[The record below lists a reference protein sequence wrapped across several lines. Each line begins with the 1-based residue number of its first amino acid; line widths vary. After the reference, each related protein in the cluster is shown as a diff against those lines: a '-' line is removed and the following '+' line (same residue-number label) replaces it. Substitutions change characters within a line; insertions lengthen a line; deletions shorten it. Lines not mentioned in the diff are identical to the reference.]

1 VGIGRAMTLLAAVG
15 LAVAGPSGLWSAAL
29 GLSEP
34 AGVTLSVLAVAGLL
48 WTTEA
53 LPLFVTSF
61 LVLFLNLALLSPAL
75 PEVDGERFIAP
86 FFSNVVLLFLGGFV
100 LSAGLQKHGLG
111 RRIAIW
117 VLDRTGP
124 RPHRVLAGFMGTTAV
139 LSMWMSN
146 TATTA
151 MMLGLAAPILDD
163 LDEDEPYRTALL
175 LGVAFAANLGG
186 LGTPI
191 GTPANAIAMQY
202 LDQAGLRMSFLGWL
216 GMALPMLSVLL
227 VFAWWLLAR
236 SFPPKSNKL
245 ALGLERRAL
254 SAQAPLVGGT
264 ALVTIL
270 GWLTGDLH
278 GLSSGTVALIPVLVL
293 FGSRA
298 LETSDFRSLPWDVLM
313 LAGGGLSLGV
323 AVSSSG
329 LAEDIVGLVPTQAAG
344 LVVAASFA
352 VLACAVSTVMSNTAT
367 ANLLIP
373 VALGLP
379 SAMVKAVLVGV
390 AMACSVSMTLP
401 VTTPPNAM
409 AFASGRLEV
418 RDMIRFGGLLSVLG
432 VGAILLS
439 SLVWRSL
446 GLV

>member
-1 VGIGRAMTLLAAVG
+1 MRRPQALSLLAAFG
-15 LAVAGPSGLWSAAL
+15 LLLAGPAGFWSSL
-29 GLSEP
+29 FGLSEP
-34 AGVTLSVLAVAGLL
+34 AGMTLSVLAVAGLL

-61 LVLFLNLALLSPAL
+61 LVLFLNLALLSPTL
-75 PEVDGERFIAP
+75 PQIEDERFIAP
-86 FFSNVVLLFLGGFV
+86 FFSNVILLFLGGFV
-100 LSAGLQKHGLG
+100 LSAALQKHGLG
-111 RRIAIW
+111 RRIALL
-117 VLDRTGP
+117 VLARTGP
-124 RPHRVLAGFMGTTAV
+124 RPDRVLAGFMGTTAL

-151 MMLGLAAPILDD
+151 MMLGLAAPILAE
-163 LDEDEPYRTALL
+163 LDEDEPFQTGLL

-202 LDQAGLRMSFLGWL
+202 MAQAGFGISFLGWL
-216 GMALPMLSVLL
+216 GMALPMLVVLI
-227 VFAWWLLAR
+227 VFAWWTLAR
-236 SFPPKSNKL
+236 SYPPKAKDL
-245 ALGLERRAL
+245 ALGLEGREMSR
-254 SAQAPLVGGT
+254 QAPLVAST
-264 ALVTIL
+264 AILTIL
-270 GWLTGDLH
+270 GWLTGGLH
-278 GLSSGTVALIPVLVL
+278 GLSSGTIALIPILVL

-298 LETSDFRSLPWDVLM
+298 LETSDFRGLPWDVLM

-323 AVSSSG
+323 AVSASG
-329 LAEDIVGLVPTQAAG
+329 LAEAIVGLVPTKASGFA
-344 LVVAASFA
+344 VAASFA
-352 VLACAVSTVMSNTAT
+352 VLACGISTFMSNTAT

-379 SAMVKAVLVGV
+379 PSMVKSVLVAV

-418 RDMIRFGGLLSVLG
+418 RDMIRLGGVLSVLG
-432 VGAILLS
+432 VGGILLS
-439 SLVWRSL
+439 ALAWRTL
-446 GLV
+446 GLP

>member
-1 VGIGRAMTLLAAVG
+1 MRRALPLVIALGLLIAG
-15 LAVAGPSGLWSAAL
+15 LLGSWSSLL
-29 GLSEP
+29 GLSEA
-34 AGVTLSVLAVAGLL
+34 AGLALSVLGVAGLL

-75 PEVDGERFIAP
+75 PEVDGEQFIAP

-124 RPHRVLAGFMGTTAV
+124 RPKRVLAGFMGTTAV

-163 LDEDEPYRTALL
+163 LDEDEPFRTALL

-202 LDQAGLRMSFLGWL
+202 LDRAALRVSFLGWL

-236 SFPPKSNKL
+236 SFPPKAKDL
-245 ALGLERRAL
+245 ALGIERRKL
-254 SAQAPLVGGT
+254 SGQAPLVGAT

-293 FGSRA
+293 FGSQA
-298 LETSDFRSLPWDVLM
+298 LATSDFRGLPWDVLM

-329 LAEDIVGLVPTQAAG
+329 LADDIVGLVPTEAAG
-344 LVVAASFA
+344 FVVTASFS
-352 VLACAVSTVMSNTAT
+352 VLACGVSTVMSNTAT
-367 ANLLIP
+367 ANLLVP

-379 SAMVKAVLVGV
+379 ADMVKAVLIGV

-409 AFASGRLEV
+409 AFASGRIEV
-418 RDMIRFGGLLSVLG
+418 RDMIRYGSVLSILG

-439 SLVWRSL
+439 AVVWQSL

>member
-1 VGIGRAMTLLAAVG
+1 MRRALPLVIALGLLIAG
-15 LAVAGPSGLWSAAL
+15 LLGSWSSLL
-29 GLSEP
+29 GLSEA
-34 AGVTLSVLAVAGLL
+34 AGLALSVLGVAGLL

-61 LVLFLNLALLSPAL
+61 LVLFLNLTLLSPAL
-75 PEVDGERFIAP
+75 PEVDGEQFIAP

-124 RPHRVLAGFMGTTAV
+124 RPKRVLAGFMGTTAV

-163 LDEDEPYRTALL
+163 LDEDEPFRTALL

-202 LDQAGLRMSFLGWL
+202 LDRAALRVSFLGWL

-236 SFPPKSNKL
+236 SFPPKAKDL
-245 ALGLERRAL
+245 ALGIERRKL
-254 SAQAPLVGGT
+254 SGQAPLVGAT

-293 FGSRA
+293 FGSQA
-298 LETSDFRSLPWDVLM
+298 LATSDFRGLPWDVLM

-329 LAEDIVGLVPTQAAG
+329 LADDIVGLVPTEAAG
-344 LVVAASFA
+344 FVVTASFS
-352 VLACAVSTVMSNTAT
+352 VLACGVSTVMSNTAT
-367 ANLLIP
+367 ANLLVP

-379 SAMVKAVLVGV
+379 ADMVKAVLIGV

-409 AFASGRLEV
+409 AFASGRIEV
-418 RDMIRFGGLLSVLG
+418 RDMIRYGSVLSILG

-439 SLVWRSL
+439 AVVWQSL